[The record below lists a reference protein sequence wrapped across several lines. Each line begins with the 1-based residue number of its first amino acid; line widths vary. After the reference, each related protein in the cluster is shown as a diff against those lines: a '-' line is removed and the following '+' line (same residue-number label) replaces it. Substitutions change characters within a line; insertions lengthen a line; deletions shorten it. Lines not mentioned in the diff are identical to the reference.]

1 MAEVT
6 AADPAADTDQADP
19 AATTAAAT
27 AATAVAQPQS
37 CALTE
42 LAKSGNIRFQSA
54 LLTGRMASVDR
65 LLFTDRGISLNKSYC

>member
-19 AATTAAAT
+19 AATTAAAA

-42 LAKSGNIRFQSA
+42 LAKSGNIRF
-54 LLTGRMASVDR
+54 
-65 LLFTDRGISLNKSYC
+65 